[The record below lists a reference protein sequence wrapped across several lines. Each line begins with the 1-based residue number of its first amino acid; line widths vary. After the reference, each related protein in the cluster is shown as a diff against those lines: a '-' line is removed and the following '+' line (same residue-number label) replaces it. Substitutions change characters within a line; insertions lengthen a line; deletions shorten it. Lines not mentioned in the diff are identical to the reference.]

1 MSFDNDD
8 DADFDVDRNLVRVE
22 HKGVQLVVDRELV
35 PELQVQ
41 RGSLFQFIGEVT
53 QFQARAL
60 SRSPPH
66 PIPAHPPRCLQPQ
79 LQLRARVAR
88 IVDGLDLELYDEAL
102 QVRRAFEEEMAAA
115 AAAAGGAAAAPDT
128 AAPMQQ

>member
-1 MSFDNDD
+1 M
-8 DADFDVDRNLVRVE
+8 
-22 HKGVQLVVDRELV
+22 
-35 PELQVQ
+35 
-41 RGSLFQFIGEVT
+41 
-53 QFQARAL
+53 
-60 SRSPPH
+60 
-66 PIPAHPPRCLQPQ
+66 LQPQ

>member
-1 MSFDNDD
+1 MRRLV
-8 DADFDVDRNLVRVE
+8 DFDVDRNLVRVE

-60 SRSPPH
+60 PLPTPPH
-66 PIPAHPPRCLQPQ
+66 PTPSPLT
-79 LQLRARVAR
+79 
-88 IVDGLDLELYDEAL
+88 
-102 QVRRAFEEEMAAA
+102 RR
-115 AAAAGGAAAAPDT
+115 GACSRSCSWIS
-128 AAPMQQ
+128 